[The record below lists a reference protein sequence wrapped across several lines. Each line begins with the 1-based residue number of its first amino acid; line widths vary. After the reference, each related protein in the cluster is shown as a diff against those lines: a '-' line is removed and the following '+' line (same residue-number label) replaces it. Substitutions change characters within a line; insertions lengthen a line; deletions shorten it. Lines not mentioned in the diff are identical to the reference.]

1 MEARFAPAAHA
12 DRGYRADADAPGI
25 TDAIVRSARTGNN
38 GDGIVGVT
46 ELVDVVRIRTGE
58 RADAAL

>member
-1 MEARFAPAAHA
+1 MC
-12 DRGYRADADAPGI
+12 ADADAPGVI
-25 TDAIVRSARTGNN
+25 DAIVAAARTGQP
-38 GDGIVGVT
+38 GDGMVGVT